1 MRLETA
7 ERLKVLEEAYWGMPQ
22 NAEMGKRIAAK
33 YKKDF
38 GVKDQSDVESTP
50 EKKKEKSARRGKKS
64 RSRSAKRETKG
75 ILKNSAN
82 FGPDSL
88 AKPKPSTTKESE
100 PMFSYKNADKKRN
113 KSKSKSRKR
122 REESSPEEGPAY
134 NDPR

>member
-1 MRLETA
+1 M
-7 ERLKVLEEAYWGMPQ
+7 KVLEEAYWGMPQ

-38 GVKDQSDVESTP
+38 GVKDASDVESTP
-50 EKKKEKSARRGKKS
+50 EKKKEKSAKKERKS

-75 ILKNSAN
+75 ILKNSGK
-82 FGPDSL
+82 FGGESL
-88 AKPKPSTTKESE
+88 AKPKPSATQDAE
-100 PMFSYKNADKKRN
+100 PMFSYKNANKKRS

-122 REESSPEEGPAY
+122 REESSPDEGPAY